1 MDDERDPPDSGA
13 RRSAGRFLL
22 KCLVWAAACYA
33 LRGPIAQKLDGFKPN
48 FFGTL
53 IAALLAGCLVTAIG
67 MFERPSCWRA
77 LRRLAAI
84 AFMLVLCL
92 ALVWL
97 SAVITWGHGP

>member
-1 MDDERDPPDSGA
+1 MDDERDPSPSA
-13 RRSAGRFLL
+13 SRRPAGRFWL
-22 KCLVWAAACYA
+22 KCLAWAVVCYG
-33 LRGPIAQKLDGFKPN
+33 LRGPVAHKLGGFRPD

-67 MFERPSCWRA
+67 MFERPSCWRV

-84 AFMLVLCL
+84 AFMLALCL

-97 SAVITWGHGP
+97 AAVITWGHGP